1 MKVLVVDMTKLQNQ
15 HVAKSR
21 DVRVNFCHCGMQAS
35 PIAAATSQS
44 NVSVPLPKS
53 KAVDNR
59 TWAQRVSADGRKY
72 FVDPVTRQTT
82 WHDPVS
88 KDFLRHMVTIHIQF

>member
-1 MKVLVVDMTKLQNQ
+1 
-15 HVAKSR
+15 
-21 DVRVNFCHCGMQAS
+21 MQAS
-35 PIAAATSQS
+35 PVAAATTQGTV
-44 NVSVPLPKS
+44 NVPLPKS

-72 FVDPVTRQTT
+72 FLDPVTRQTT

-88 KDFLRHMVTIHIQF
+88 ADLCHIVVTIYGVHIQTCLCFTCI

>member
-1 MKVLVVDMTKLQNQ
+1 MYMTCAGACGRHDKAAESACQ
-15 HVAKSR
+15 HVANHQDLK
-21 DVRVNFCHCGMQAS
+21 VLYTCMQAS
-35 PIAAATSQS
+35 PVAAATTQGTI
-44 NVSVPLPKS
+44 SVPLPKS

-88 KDFLRHMVTIHIQF
+88 QDL

>member
-1 MKVLVVDMTKLQNQ
+1 
-15 HVAKSR
+15 
-21 DVRVNFCHCGMQAS
+21 MQAS
-35 PIAAATSQS
+35 PVAAATTQS
-44 NVSVPLPKS
+44 NVNVPLPKS

-72 FVDPVTRQTT
+72 FLDPVTRQTT

-88 KDFLRHMVTIHIQF
+88 EDLSRHIVSIQILSCCAQCKPNFW

>member
-1 MKVLVVDMTKLQNQ
+1 MY
-15 HVAKSR
+15 A
-21 DVRVNFCHCGMQAS
+21 CMQAS
-35 PIAAATSQS
+35 PIAAATIQGT
-44 NVSVPLPKS
+44 VSVPVPKC

-88 KDFLRHMVTIHIQF
+88 ADLSRHIVTVQVLSCCAQCKPFFW

>member
-1 MKVLVVDMTKLQNQ
+1 MY
-15 HVAKSR
+15 A
-21 DVRVNFCHCGMQAS
+21 CMQAS
-35 PIAAATSQS
+35 PIAAATTQGT
-44 NVSVPLPKS
+44 VSVPVPKS

-88 KDFLRHMVTIHIQF
+88 ADLSPYCHRASSVLLCTMQTVFW